1 VNEGRWWLDDRRWAV
16 AGVIALVA
24 SAVAAV
30 GGQWLEAALF
40 LAAAVALAVVTLRTA
55 RR

>member
-1 VNEGRWWLDDRRWAV
+1 VNERRWWLDDRRWPV

-24 SAVAAV
+24 SAIAAV
-30 GGQWLEAALF
+30 GGQWPEAAF
-40 LAAAVALAVVTLRTA
+40 FFAAAVALAVVTLKTA

>member
-1 VNEGRWWLDDRRWAV
+1 VNEGRWWLDDRRWPV
-16 AGVIALVA
+16 AGVIALVG

-30 GGQWLEAALF
+30 GGHWLEAGLF
-40 LAAAVALAVVTLRTA
+40 LAAAIGLAVVTLRTA